1 VAYGFVH
8 ERMDI
13 LGFLWW
19 LGGMPDQTRIDD
31 SGALS
36 PEEGKRGRIGP
47 LNPAALG
54 ITQMVPQEFGEAHPV
69 DLCQR
74 DRLGIARSWDAS
86 FPLTHKAKSRTV
98 EAEKETS
105 SIISSI
111 SHPSK
116 DQQTAVR
123 PAPFGSV
130 AIVDIIGTNR
140 NGGLV

>member
-1 VAYGFVH
+1 MAYGFVH

-47 LNPAALG
+47 LNPAAQG

-86 FPLTHKAKSRTV
+86 FPLTHKAKSR
-98 EAEKETS
+98 
-105 SIISSI
+105 I
-111 SHPSK
+111 
-116 DQQTAVR
+116 VR
-123 PAPFGSV
+123 GRKRDFFYHLIHRRINKRLYVRLHLGAWQ
-130 AIVDIIGTNR
+130 
-140 NGGLV
+140 